1 MIRFIIAG
9 IALVSAGGVF
19 FTYTKPTY
27 DASGATRAEIA
38 EYDAALT
45 KAAELQELKQ
55 TLLTRYNTFS
65 REDIDRLKKM
75 LPDHI
80 DNVRLI
86 LDLDNLA
93 GANGLALQNVV
104 VSTPS
109 SESQA
114 QTAASAISSSR
125 QGYDSVTLSF
135 TTIASYE
142 TFLKFLSDLQTS
154 LRIVDLVSL
163 KLAPSGAPGGALLYS
178 FDITLRTYW
187 LK

>member
-1 MIRFIIAG
+1 MIRTIIA
-9 IALVSAGGVF
+9 ILAFSASAGVF
-19 FTYTKPTY
+19 FMYTKPTY
-27 DASGATRAEIA
+27 DASGVIKVQAA

-45 KAAELQELKQ
+45 KAAELQQLKQ
-55 TLLTRYNTFS
+55 ALLTQYNSFS
-65 REDIDRLKKM
+65 KTDTDRLKKM

-93 GANGLALQNVV
+93 GASGLALQNVV
-104 VSTPS
+104 VSTPA
-109 SESQA
+109 ESTSQS
-114 QTAASAISSSR
+114 AASSISSSG

-135 TTIASYE
+135 TTIATYE
-142 TFLKFLSDLQTS
+142 TFLKFLSELQTS

-163 KLAPSGAPGGALLYS
+163 SLGSGGTSSGVPLYT
-178 FDITLRTYW
+178 FDISLRTYW